1 MSESRFCPDLRPC
14 LAAPATLTWANA
26 KGTWMANDG
35 VHDDLRV
42 VAYPGLCE
50 PDRLNAWGEG
60 VESQR
65 RLVRRAMEALR
76 NLNAGSVGV
85 ETESGS

>member
-1 MSESRFCPDLRPC
+1 MSESRFYPDLRPC
-14 LAAPATLTWANA
+14 LAAPATLTWASA
-26 KGTWMANDG
+26 KGTWMANAG
-35 VHDDLRV
+35 VHDDPRG
-42 VAYPGLCE
+42 VACPGLCE

-65 RLVRRAMEALR
+65 CLVRRAMGVLR
-76 NLNAGSVGV
+76 NLNAGSVGE